1 MLGNMFFCVCEVV
14 YFFIILFLSVGS
26 VVLSPL
32 ISGIVLIICVV
43 FLLIS
48 MVSRFLR
55 ILLGIKSYFINKVIK
70 LSVLSREYHNPSCL
84 WTY

>member
-1 MLGNMFFCVCEVV
+1 MLGNMFLCVCEVV
-14 YFFIILFLSVGS
+14 YFFIILFLS

-55 ILLGIKSYFINKVIK
+55 IFLEIKSYFINKVIK
-70 LSVLSREYHNPSCL
+70 LSVLSKEYHNPSCL